1 MRLDITS
8 FLKSRKQDLSKNLD
22 EGGDQGK
29 KLCEGSLNDL
39 SLKSPKCVRTLFN
52 CLLNLEKK

>member
-39 SLKSPKCVRTLFN
+39 SFKMTCH
-52 CLLNLEKK
+52 